1 MMSAISGVGSRRSKL
16 VFAGSVYPALIAMTA
31 VFLFP
36 LLWVVGLSLK
46 TRLQVF
52 ATPPL
57 FIWRPTLENYVGVLG
72 QADFLQAFVNSLVV
86 SSGAVILSICI
97 GVPAAYAFAR
107 FPFRGGSFL
116 FFSLLVMR
124 MLPPI
129 AVLVPMYILFSKI
142 GLTTTRLSAWCSP
155 TPRSACRWWCGS
167 CAASSRT
174 CRANWRKA
182 PGWMARPAT
191 PRSATWCCR

>member
-1 MMSAISGVGSRRSKL
+1 M
-16 VFAGSVYPALIAMTA
+16 
-31 VFLFP
+31 FLFP
-36 LLWVVGLSLK
+36 LLWVIGLSLK

-57 FIWRPTLENYVGVLG
+57 FVWWPTLENYARACSS

-86 SSGAVILSICI
+86 SSGAVLLSLCV

-129 AVLVPMYILFSKI
+129 AVLVPMYILFSKL
-142 GLTTTRLSAWCSP
+142 GLTTTRFSVVLAYTHVQP
-155 TPRSACRWWCGS
+155 
-167 CAASSRT
+167 AAGGVDHARLLRGPAART
-174 CRANWRKA
+174 GGKRLGGWRVS
-182 PGWMARPAT
+182 AT
-191 PRSATWCCR
+191 PRSATSCCR